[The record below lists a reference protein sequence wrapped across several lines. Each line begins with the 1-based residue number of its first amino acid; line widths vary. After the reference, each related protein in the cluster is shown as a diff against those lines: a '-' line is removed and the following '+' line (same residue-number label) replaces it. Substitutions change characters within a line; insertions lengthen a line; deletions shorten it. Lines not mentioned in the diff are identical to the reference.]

1 MLPYSLRP
9 AERFAYIFLPILANF
24 QLVPKFSL
32 VASVM
37 KHHPVVFAGHNC
49 ILRVLLVVDQYDS
62 MHVLRRFFIF
72 ILFLLKVIKIMSEL
86 LIKKWNGIK

>member
-9 AERFAYIFLPILANF
+9 AERFAYKFLPILANF

-62 MHVLRRFFIF
+62 MHVLRRFF
-72 ILFLLKVIKIMSEL
+72 LLKVIKIMSEL